1 MEKFLEQLENLKATF
16 RQLPEDCV
24 IEAIERMDQTVEQ
37 LSQSVVFVEAQD
49 DFLADMGKDVV
60 QDFFNNPFS
69 PGCPSSTSSAAE
81 GAQDFYPEPLP
92 TTDFFASDFS
102 MSNESTS
109 MLFCFTCGEGFNNRK
124 GLYRHGNSTGHQTRE
139 FKYNKKKRVGDFE
152 FFPTATV
159 EIPCSSNTSFPVDFL
174 EPAPQT
180 PVKALLD
187 PNDISLESIAS
198 AEDRDPSEI
207 SDEKLDEKLICYEC
221 NSSFKN
227 RKALWR
233 HGQRTK
239 HQVRL
244 KRAIVFKG
252 GHVQCPECVYST
264 EKISNLRIHFRRNH
278 KN

>member
-37 LSQSVVFVEAQD
+37 LSQSVVFVEAQE

-69 PGCPSSTSSAAE
+69 PTPPTSAAVD
-81 GAQDFYPEPLP
+81 DFYPDPLP
-92 TTDFFASDFS
+92 TADFFASDFS
-102 MSNESTS
+102 DSNEPTPST
-109 MLFCFTCGEGFNNRK
+109 LFCFTCGEGFNNRK
-124 GLYRHGNSTGHQTRE
+124 GLYRHGNATGHQTRQ
-139 FKYNKKKRVGDFE
+139 FKYNKKKKVEDFE
-152 FFPTATV
+152 VFPSASV
-159 EIPCSSNTSFPVDFL
+159 EIPCSSNTTFPVDFL
-174 EPAPQT
+174 EPEPQRSEAQKPLKT
-180 PVKALLD
+180 LLD
-187 PNDISLESIAS
+187 PNDISLESIT
-198 AEDRDPSEI
+198 EESEI

-221 NSSFKN
+221 NTSFKN

-239 HQVRL
+239 HQLRL

-252 GHVQCPECVYST
+252 GHVQCPECIYST

-278 KN
+278 KNCM